1 MVELAWLW
9 LPIAV
14 RASRLSSG
22 AAAKPLILTPVWET
36 SEGIPVSITR
46 RQFLTNT
53 GASLPA
59 SALVSARAM
68 PIEEDRE
75 SASKMLDDWSAV
87 RDQFNLSRE
96 YIHLATFALASHPR
110 PVREA
115 IEKYRRALDE
125 NPFLV
130 VDRGFWGPEAVNLPH
145 KVREAAADYAGGRP
159 EEIALT
165 GNTTMGLA
173 LVYSGLPLKPGQEV
187 LTTAHDHFSH
197 HESIRLATER
207 AGASMRKIS
216 LFDSFDAISE
226 DSIVSRIRSALRP
239 STRAIGITWVH
250 SSSGLKL
257 PVRHVANA
265 IREVNA
271 SRDESDRI
279 WLIVDGVHGFGVED
293 ENVAELGC
301 DFFVSGTHKWIFAP
315 RGTGIIWAREKAWA
329 KLRPIIPGFADAVE
343 TAWMENRA
351 PQGPTRATWVSPGGY
366 HAFEHQWA
374 MIEAFRFHQ
383 RIGRKRVAERIHALN
398 EQCKEGLTKMRHV
411 MLYTPR
417 GSTLAAGLI
426 CFDVQ
431 GMQPKAVVKRLLQ
444 HKIVAST
451 TPYRISYARL
461 APSLVNTPKE
471 VDAALRAIRGMAFG

>member
-1 MVELAWLW
+1 
-9 LPIAV
+9 
-14 RASRLSSG
+14 
-22 AAAKPLILTPVWET
+22 
-36 SEGIPVSITR
+36 VSITR
-46 RQFLTNT
+46 RQFLTNA
-53 GASLPA
+53 GASLPG

-68 PIEEDRE
+68 PIGEDRQ
-75 SASKMLDDWSAV
+75 SASNTLDDWSVV
-87 RDQFNLSRE
+87 RNQFNLSRD

-130 VDRGFWGPEAVNLPH
+130 VDRGLWRPEAENLPH
-145 KVREAAADYAGGRP
+145 KVREAAAEYVGGRP

-173 LVYSGLPLKPGQEV
+173 LVYCGLPLKPGQEV

-207 AGASMRKIS
+207 AGASMRKIA
-216 LFDSFDAISE
+216 LFDRFDAISD
-226 DSIVSRIRSALRP
+226 DSIVSRIRSALSP
-239 STRAIGITWVH
+239 STRAVGITWVH

-265 IREVNA
+265 ISEVNA
-271 SRDESDRI
+271 GRDESDRI

-301 DFFVSGTHKWIFAP
+301 DFFASGTHKWIFAP
-315 RGTGIIWAREKAWA
+315 RGTGIIWARENAWA
-329 KLRPIIPGFADAVE
+329 KLRPVIPSFTDEVE

-374 MIEAFRFHQ
+374 MLEAFRMHH

-398 EQCKEGLTKMRHV
+398 EQCKEGLAKMRHV
-411 MLYTPR
+411 KLYTPR
-417 GSTLAAGLI
+417 GSTLSAGLI
-426 CFDVQ
+426 CFDVN

-444 HKIVAST
+444 HRIVAST
-451 TPYRISYARL
+451 TPYGTSFARL
-461 APSLVNTPKE
+461 APSVVNTPNE
-471 VDAALRAIRGMAFG
+471 IDATLRAIRTMASG